1 MFRILP
7 AMDFKMDVL
16 IHANLVQSLKT
27 ITFILQPTWQSDES
41 YKYAPLLTYFHFIV
55 PAGRVKA
62 NKKIIMLNLIKV
74 AQWYMRLSQIALVQC
89 LIFNQV

>member
-1 MFRILP
+1 MLRILP
-7 AMDFKMDVL
+7 AMDFKMNVS

-27 ITFILQPTWQSDES
+27 IPFILQPTWHSDWY

-74 AQWYMRLSQIALVQC
+74 TQ
-89 LIFNQV
+89 